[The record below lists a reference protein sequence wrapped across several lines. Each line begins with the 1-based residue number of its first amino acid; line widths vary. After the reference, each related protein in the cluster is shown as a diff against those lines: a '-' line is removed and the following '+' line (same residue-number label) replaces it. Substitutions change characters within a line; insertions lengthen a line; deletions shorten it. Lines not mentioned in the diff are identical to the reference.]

1 MGAAAVMAAEPAIM
15 GVGGATRM
23 SAAEVATTDAAATA
37 AEAAVTGAAVAV
49 AEGAE
54 AGGVAAAAAAA
65 AVGEA
70 VGACTPG
77 ECPFVDKHP
86 SS

>member
-1 MGAAAVMAAEPAIM
+1 MGAAAVMAAEAAIM
-15 GVGGATRM
+15 VVGDATRM

-54 AGGVAAAAAAA
+54 AGGVAAAAA
-65 AVGEA
+65 VGEA